1 MVLVIALFTIT
12 VNMNQTEQL
21 LKEYSFRIILG
32 SASPRRQELLK
43 GLGFDFINKPIHADE
58 SFPADLKAQE
68 IPLYLAEKKADAYP
82 DELKENEL
90 LITADTIVWCEG
102 KVLNKPLNFV
112 EGKKMLES
120 LSGKMHEVFTA
131 VCLKSSNKQTTFFD
145 SSKVYFK
152 TLKTHEIEYYLT
164 NFSPYDKA
172 GSYGVQDWIGYVGID
187 RIDGSFYNVMGLPV
201 KELYEELIKF

>member
-1 MVLVIALFTIT
+1 
-12 VNMNQTEQL
+12 MNATEKL
-21 LKEYSFRIILG
+21 LKEFPYKLILG

-43 GLGFDFINKPIHADE
+43 SLGFEFLNKPINANEDF
-58 SFPADLKAQE
+58 SADLKAQE
-68 IPLYLAEKKADAYP
+68 IPIYLAEKKADAFP
-82 DELKENEL
+82 DQLKENEI

-102 KVLNKPLNFV
+102 KVLNKPANFV

-131 VCLKSSNKQTTFFD
+131 VCLKGANKQTTFYD
-145 SSKVYFK
+145 VSKVYFK
-152 TLKTHEIEYYLT
+152 TLKTEEIEYYLT

-172 GSYGVQDWIGYVGID
+172 GGYGVQDWIGYIGID
-187 RIDGSFYNVMGLPV
+187 KIEGSFYNVMGLPV